1 MQKTRM
7 VWLPD
12 DEKVRIGL
20 LVLTEF
26 TNVTDRR
33 TDRQTPHDSI
43 GHVCLASCG
52 KSSNLFNILI
62 DLHF

>member
-1 MQKTRM
+1 M

-12 DEKVRIGL
+12 GEKKLKI

-33 TDRQTPHDSI
+33 TDRQMDRQTLHDSI
-43 GHVCLASCG
+43 GRACIASWG
-52 KSSNLFNILI
+52 KNATNITTIL
-62 DLHF
+62 